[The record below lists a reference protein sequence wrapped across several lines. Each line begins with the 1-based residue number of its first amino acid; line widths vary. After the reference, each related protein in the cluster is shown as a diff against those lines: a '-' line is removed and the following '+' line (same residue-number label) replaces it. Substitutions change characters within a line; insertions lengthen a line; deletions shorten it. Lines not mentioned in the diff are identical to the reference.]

1 MSGVKRS
8 YSTQEVLEQIFADHD
23 SDEEDENELIKD
35 ILEDDSRCDD
45 EEENDNDEPSDE
57 PLYFL
62 NKVTTRGGPNP
73 LLNRRQGARTRGGRH
88 GSSSRGESKEQ
99 KQNRLEE
106 KWKAEDMEPIV
117 PIFTGNSGVQV
128 TISENPGALEI
139 FKLFATDDFYDILV
153 EQTNLYASQY
163 IEMHPELGPHS
174 FAKKWRETNREEM
187 GKFLALS
194 LLMGIVKKPS
204 IRHYWSLDPLLKGSV
219 FNSVMG
225 RNRFQAILGFLHF
238 ANNEFYDPDD
248 PRRDRLYK
256 IRPVVEYLVTKFKT
270 VYLPTENVCI
280 DEELL
285 LWKGRLIV
293 KQYIPSKRY
302 RFGIKL
308 FSLCEDSGYLWN
320 SYIYLGKN
328 ENLTEEEKLWD
339 SHLGKSG
346 AVVPRLMNGLFGVG
360 YKLYLDNWYT
370 SHKLFSYLE
379 ENGTAACGTAR
390 ANRIDLPGSFKK
402 AALPKGEFRFRRSD
416 NQLAI

>member
-1 MSGVKRS
+1 MVFYSVITVNMSGVKRS

-23 SDEEDENELIKD
+23 SDEEEENELIND

-62 NKVTTRGGPNP
+62 NKVRTRGGPNP
-73 LLNRRQGARTRGGRH
+73 SLNRRRGARTRGGGQ

-128 TISENPGALEI
+128 TISEIPGALEI

-153 EQTNLYASQY
+153 EQTNLCASQY

-194 LLMGIVKKPS
+194 LLMEIVKKPS

-219 FNSVMG
+219 FNTVMG

-238 ANNEFYDPDD
+238 ANNEFYDPED
-248 PRRDRLYK
+248 PRRDRL
-256 IRPVVEYLVTKFKT
+256 
-270 VYLPTENVCI
+270 
-280 DEELL
+280 
-285 LWKGRLIV
+285 
-293 KQYIPSKRY
+293 
-302 RFGIKL
+302 
-308 FSLCEDSGYLWN
+308 
-320 SYIYLGKN
+320 
-328 ENLTEEEKLWD
+328 
-339 SHLGKSG
+339 
-346 AVVPRLMNGLFGVG
+346 
-360 YKLYLDNWYT
+360 
-370 SHKLFSYLE
+370 
-379 ENGTAACGTAR
+379 
-390 ANRIDLPGSFKK
+390 
-402 AALPKGEFRFRRSD
+402 
-416 NQLAI
+416 